1 MKTKIS
7 KKVISICLCLLICI
21 STLPLSMLSV
31 SAVSFN
37 INIRNIVYPR
47 PDAVPQGNV
56 TADGNL
62 SYESVGWVWMNSS
75 QSQVAIGP
83 ESFKT
88 FYSAIM
94 KASGEEFYELDK
106 FKDTEKYSLILM
118 FVIKNISIPNGAECT
133 ASFYDTSG
141 NMLDID
147 EDADGVFMP
156 VTTLKSQMPSDISLP
171 DGVTDSDTL
180 LMCAS
185 NDMICSPTDHIHTQ
199 GDYNS
204 DENRHWRE
212 CSVCGKK
219 MAGTESK
226 HYAYASRTEN
236 WTEVKKATVTQE
248 GRYERR
254 CTSCSYALD
263 SVTVPKT
270 GEQTIVTS
278 YDELRDALAKGG
290 KQWIKLDFPGKT
302 FKQEDFKYDYT
313 LCLDDPDADITI
325 DLNNCTLE
333 RKTLYDKRLFDIKQG
348 KLRLWQ
354 KDGNGIDHSV
364 GFKYNFSF
372 DTGNGEA
379 VFYVGDSGSLT
390 LTNVHSLSPGSDDIG
405 TFTYAFPIVKSSG
418 NLRIDSG
425 IYYSYNETSAVEV
438 DGGTAVINGGYFYS
452 SYYKSSAVKI
462 TAQDND
468 KTIAE
473 INYGSF
479 GALNTAV
486 YLGRDTV
493 VTINGGDFEYKNT
506 ERNLYQEKALYAY
519 DADLTI
525 NGGYYYGS
533 INALDA
539 RGLNSLNISNG
550 YFKLYNQ
557 TEDGNLAAVYLGGDY
572 STNTIISG
580 GGYYGNKGIECSKKT
595 DFSKIIPKG
604 CYVTDDDT
612 GLVIDHNITDYSL
625 GGSIDI
631 FAKRPRITT
640 QPSGGHSSVM
650 GDAIVLKIDAENAN
664 EYIWHVIDENGNELS
679 WDYLS
684 DNGYADPFIAS
695 GGKMFFLSDVSDRM
709 TGKRVYC
716 VAKGYGGTVMSDIV
730 ELSVDKVI
738 KYCNDLYFE
747 DLDQIWNH
755 KTVGD
760 FKNPKT
766 GTDAPYTIGN
776 VRWSMFRKILGDDFE
791 FDNGDNV
798 TVAIDVIP
806 KEGYTFYSSVF
817 GKLNGID
824 SYATIK
830 NDDGSRSIVFTMTI
844 TAPDEYKTQN
854 IELSVKA
861 PVAGQTPATTAE
873 CTSGYAVPGTPE
885 WTPGDAKFKTNTEYT
900 VKIPVTAEY
909 VMGDIDTV
917 TAKVNGKE
925 AEFVAERKSGKFYA
939 YYVVYTFEATGATE
953 EPDFVLGDV
962 NLNGKITIDDATLI
976 QKYLAGM
983 EDFDDTVQLLAADVD
998 GNGNITID
1006 DATIIQKYLAG
1017 LIAEF

>member
-7 KKVISICLCLLICI
+7 KKVISICLSLIICI
-21 STLPLSMLSV
+21 SALPLSMLSA
-31 SAVSFN
+31 SAAEYD
-37 INIRNIVYPR
+37 ITIRNVVYPR
-47 PDAVPQGNV
+47 PGATPQANIRK
-56 TADGNL
+56 
-62 SYESVGWVWMNSS
+62 ESVSRYNLYGWAWMGNDDT
-75 QSQVAIGP
+75 VATGP
-83 ESFKT
+83 DE
-88 FYSAIM
+88 
-94 KASGEEFYELDK
+94 K
-106 FKDTEKYSLILM
+106 FTDFFSLILGSAGDFYYEFDTFTDTVSYNLSLM
-118 FVIKNISIPNGAECT
+118 FVLKDKVVLTGTECNVVIYDENNNLKDYVHGMFLPVKYARTQAEAVGIALPEDLT
-133 ASFYDTSG
+133 DNDTIMVCSTSS
-141 NMLDID
+141 M
-147 EDADGVFMP
+147 
-156 VTTLKSQMPSDISLP
+156 
-171 DGVTDSDTL
+171 
-180 LMCAS
+180 MC
-185 NDMICSPTDHIHTQ
+185 CPEDHIHIQ
-199 GDYNS
+199 GQYSYDDNG
-204 DENRHWRE
+204 HWRE
-212 CSVCGKK
+212 CTVCGEKIFDSEGK
-219 MAGTESK
+219 HRKYCTKTESW
-226 HYAYASRTEN
+226 ACINQATASKEG
-236 WTEVKKATVTQE
+236 EYVKQC
-248 GRYERR
+248 G
-254 CTSCSYALD
+254 CSY
-263 SVTVPKT
+263 VMERITVPKT
-270 GEQTIVTS
+270 GEQTVVTT
-278 YDELRDALAKGG
+278 YDELRNALAKGG

-302 FKQEDFKYDYT
+302 FTQEDFKYDYT

-333 RKTLYDKRLFDIKQG
+333 RKTLYDTRLFEIKQG

-425 IYYSYNETSAVEV
+425 LYFSYNDTSAVEV
-438 DGGTAVINGGYFYS
+438 DGGTVVINGGYFQSY
-452 SYYKSSAVKI
+452 YYKSSAVKI
-462 TAQDND
+462 TAPDND
-468 KTIAE
+468 KTTAE

-486 YLGRDTV
+486 YMSRDTV
-493 VTINGGDFEYKNT
+493 VTINGGNFEYKIT
-506 ERNLYQEKALYAY
+506 ERNLYQKNALYAY

-525 NGGYYYGS
+525 NGGYFYGS

-557 TEDGNLAAVYLGGDY
+557 TEDGDLAAVYLGGDY

-580 GGYYGNKGIECSKKT
+580 GGYYGNKGIECSRET

-640 QPSGGHSSVM
+640 QPSGGHSLVM

-664 EYIWHVIDENGNELS
+664 EYIWHVIDEDGKELS
-679 WDYLS
+679 WSYLTNNS
-684 DNGYADPFIAS
+684 YASPYVAS
-695 GGKMFFLSDVSDRM
+695 GGKMFFLRNVSDWL

-716 VAKGYGGTVMSDIV
+716 EVKGYGGTVMSDIV
-730 ELSVDKVI
+730 TLSVDKVI
-738 KYCNDLYFE
+738 KYCNDIYF
-747 DLDQIWNH
+747 DDFDQIWNH

-760 FKNPKT
+760 FKNPKND
-766 GTDAPYTIGN
+766 TDAPYTIGN
-776 VRWSMFRKILGDDFE
+776 VRWEMFSKILSDDFE
-791 FDNGDNV
+791 FENGDNV
-798 TVAIDVIP
+798 AVRIDVIP

-917 TAKVNGKE
+917 TAKVNGKD
-925 AEFVAERKSGKFYA
+925 AEFVAERKSGKIYA

-962 NLNGKITIDDATLI
+962 NLDGKITIDDATLI

>member
-88 FYSAIM
+88 FYSDIM

-278 YDELRDALAKGG
+278 YDELRDALANGG
-290 KQWIKLDFPGKT
+290 RQWIKLDFPGKT

-333 RKTLYDKRLFDIKQG
+333 RKTLYDKYLFEVKQG
-348 KLRLWQ
+348 SLRFWQ
-354 KDGNGIDHSV
+354 ENGNNILDNG
-364 GFKYNFSF
+364 YNTHNNLSLE
-372 DTGNGEA
+372 GNKCKA
-379 VFYVGDSGSLT
+379 VFNVEAAGSLR

-405 TFTYAFPIVKSSG
+405 TFTYAFPIIKSYG

-425 IYYSYNETSAVEV
+425 LYCSYVDTPAVDV
-438 DGGTAVINGGYFYS
+438 CSGNVVINGGEFYS
-452 SYYKSSAVKI
+452 HASGTALKI
-462 TAQDND
+462 TGTYSN
-468 KTIAE
+468 KTYAE
-473 INYGSF
+473 INYGKF
-479 GALNTAV
+479 GSYDTAV
-486 YLGRDTV
+486 SIYKNTV
-493 VTINGGDFEYKNT
+493 ATINGGEFTYKDT
-506 ERNLYQEKALYAY
+506 DRNLYQDYALCAE
-519 DADLTI
+519 DSDLTI
-525 NGGYYYGS
+525 NGGSFYGS
-533 INALDA
+533 FCALKA
-539 RGLNSLNISNG
+539 YTLNSLNITYG
-550 YFKLYNQ
+550 YFKLYDATKNSA
-557 TEDGNLAAVYLGGDY
+557 LYLIGDF
-572 STNTIISG
+572 SSNPTISG
-580 GGYYGNKGIECSKKT
+580 GSFIGKYGINSTRQI
-595 DFSKIIPKG
+595 DFSKIIPSE
-604 CYVTDDDT
+604 CYVTDYDT
-612 GLVIDHNITDYSL
+612 GLVIDHNITAYSL
-625 GGSIDI
+625 GAIRI
-631 FAKRPRITT
+631 NAQNPIITT
-640 QPSGGHSSVM
+640 QPSGGHSLVM
-650 GDAIVLKIDAENAN
+650 GDAIVLNIDAENAN
-664 EYIWHVIDENGNELS
+664 EYIWHIIDEDGKELS
-679 WDYLS
+679 WSYLTNNS
-684 DNGYADPFIAS
+684 YASPYVAS
-695 GGKMFFLSDVSDRM
+695 GGKMFFLRNVSDWL

-716 VAKGYGGTVMSDIV
+716 EVKGYGGTVMSDIV
-730 ELSVDKVI
+730 TLSVDKVI
-738 KYCNDLYFE
+738 KYCNDIYF
-747 DLDQIWNH
+747 DDFDQIWNH

-760 FKNPKT
+760 FKNPKND
-766 GTDAPYTIGN
+766 TDAPYTIGN
-776 VRWSMFRKILGDDFE
+776 VRWEMFSKILSDDFE
-791 FDNGDNV
+791 FENGDNV
-798 TVAIDVIP
+798 AVRIDVIP

-917 TAKVNGKE
+917 TAKVNGKD

-962 NLNGKITIDDATLI
+962 NLDGKITIDDATLI